1 MFPARA
7 GVILDLEWLCNL
19 LWYVPRASGGDPR
32 EELKGDK
39 GTTMFPARAGVIPD
53 QYGGSGTHTDVPR
66 ASGGDPVGA
75 CLALPVQP
83 CSPRERG

>member
-39 GTTMFPARAGVIPD
+39 GTTMFPARAGVIL
-53 QYGGSGTHTDVPR
+53 GGKKWKKTDIYVPR
-66 ASGGDPVGA
+66 ASGGDPRSVWRKWNTHR
-75 CLALPVQP
+75 